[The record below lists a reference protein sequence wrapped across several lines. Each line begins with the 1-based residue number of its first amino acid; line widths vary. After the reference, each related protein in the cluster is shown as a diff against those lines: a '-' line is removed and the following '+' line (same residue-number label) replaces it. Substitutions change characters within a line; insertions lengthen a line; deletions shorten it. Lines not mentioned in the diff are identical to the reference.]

1 MNPIRAKLEYLA
13 LAVFTWKM
21 RWLPFKMARGVAN
34 FLGWIIGDLLKLRQ
48 EVALDNIKHAFP
60 NLNREKRLRIHL
72 RCWQHFLRV
81 GIELARIPRMNDKFM
96 NKWITNAY
104 LKVMDDALKHGKGV
118 IAVSGHLGN
127 WEYTGSSLAR
137 LGYPVTYVVAVQSNQ
152 LVTDWMDRM
161 RDSVGIEI
169 VSKRN
174 AIRGVLSALKRNR
187 IVAIMCDQDAGDAGM
202 FVPFFGKLASTP
214 RGAAIFHLRTG
225 APVVFNVTPRDS
237 SGVYHIYGEHLE
249 FPNLSGDRD
258 QDTETILLK
267 INEKL
272 ENEIRKFPE
281 QYMWLH
287 RRWKTKPQ

>member
-1 MNPIRAKLEYLA
+1 MNPIRAKLEYAA
-13 LAVFTWKM
+13 LAIFTWKM
-21 RWLPFKMARGVAN
+21 RWIPFRMARGVAI
-34 FLGWIIGDLLKLRQ
+34 FWGWVVGGLLKLRQ
-48 EVALDNIKHAFP
+48 EVALDNIQQAFP
-60 NLNREKRLRIHL
+60 NMNRKERLQMHL
-72 RCWQHFLRV
+72 RCWQHFLTV

-96 NKWITNAY
+96 NKWIENSY
-104 LKVMDDALKHGKGV
+104 LNVMDDALKQGKGI

-161 RDSVGIEI
+161 RGSVGIEI

-187 IVAIMCDQDAGDAGM
+187 IVAIMCDQDAGNAGM
-202 FVPFFGKLASTP
+202 LVPFFGKLASTP
-214 RGAAIFHLRTG
+214 RGAATFHLRTG
-225 APVVFNVTPRDS
+225 SPIVFNVAPRDS
-237 SGVYHIYGEHLE
+237 SGVYHIFAEHLD
-249 FPNLSGDRD
+249 FPNLTGDRE
-258 QDTETILLK
+258 QDTETILQK

-272 ENEIRKFPE
+272 ENEIRKSPE

-287 RRWKTKPQ
+287 RRWKSSPK